1 MNSNNSIEKL
11 KELREMVNRS
21 FNITNQQLQNIK
33 EDNKFGNQIS
43 LILSLILTLGISLK
57 LNILVYWIPS
67 SFLLMYLLGL
77 IGIFL
82 MRNTYTP
89 HNIETNL
96 NDYKKT
102 NKNILNFICTW
113 VFKFISPFMISISVI
128 HICTFIILL
137 LIENNTLTTNQSF
150 PIFIPIITSILFV
163 PSFIYID
170 KMIEFFESNKAH
182 SYLNILVAM
191 KESEETSNW
200 YRFLNYFKLILL
212 LIFMPLILIL
222 PLLALFLTYSII
234 ADFKFLII
242 ILVFQLFII
251 IISVSH
257 FSSLSVKKELINTLR
272 NYADI
277 NIQIDNLILHKEIKK
292 EYVEYLK
299 NLYLTAKQYDV
310 LVISLKFDNLYIL
323 FINQVFLNNILSISN
338 EKREN

>member
-1 MNSNNSIEKL
+1 MNSNNSIEEL

-21 FNITNQQLQNIK
+21 LNITNQQLQNIK

-43 LILSLILTLGISLK
+43 LILSIILALGISLK
-57 LNILVYWIPS
+57 LKILVYWIPS
-67 SFLLMYLLGL
+67 SFLLMYLLGI

-82 MRNTYTP
+82 MRNKYTP
-89 HNIETNL
+89 KNIEANL
-96 NDYKKT
+96 DNYKKT
-102 NKNILNFICTW
+102 NKNMLNFIITW
-113 VFKFISPFMISISVI
+113 VFKFISPFMIAISII
-128 HICTFIILL
+128 YILTFIILL
-137 LIENNTLTTNQSF
+137 LIENNTLTTNEAF
-150 PIFIPIITSILFV
+150 PIFFPIITSILFV

-170 KMIEFFESNKAH
+170 KLIKFFESNKAH
-182 SYLNILVAM
+182 NYLNILVAM

-200 YRFLNYFKLILL
+200 YRFLNYLKLILL

-234 ADFKFLII
+234 ADFIFLII
-242 ILVFQLFII
+242 ILVFQLLII
-251 IISVSH
+251 IISASH

-292 EYVEYLK
+292 EYVENLK

-323 FINQVFLNNILSISN
+323 FINQVFLSNILSISN
-338 EKREN
+338 ENREN